1 MVEKFAARLTP
12 RGPGGA
18 WTYMTAPF
26 DVAATFGTKGRVPVA
41 GTMNGFPFRNSLMP
55 EGDGTHAMMV
65 SKALQAGAGARAGD
79 VVQVELDVDREAREV
94 TVPPELAT
102 ALAQDPAAQ
111 KAFASLAPSHRLE
124 YAEWVGG
131 AKKEE
136 TRLSRAE
143 KAVGMVLERK
153 RVK

>member
-1 MVEKFAARLTP
+1 MAEKFTARLTA

-18 WTYMTAPF
+18 WTFMTAPF
-26 DVAATFGTKGRVPVA
+26 DVAAVFGTKGRVKVA
-41 GTMNGFPFRNSLMP
+41 GTMNGFAFRNSLMP

-79 VVQVELDVDREAREV
+79 VVRVELDVDRDAREV
-94 TVPPELAT
+94 AVPAELAA
-102 ALAQDPAAQ
+102 ALARDPAAEA
-111 KAFASLAPSHRLE
+111 AFAGLAPSHRQE
-124 YAEWVGG
+124 YADWVGG